1 MPVCS
6 PPRVAGGL
14 PRKRGV
20 AAAEMALC
28 LPLIV
33 LLVLASLEACSMI
46 FLNHGLAIASYESVR
61 IAINYDGTNADVT
74 SRYQEIIDSRNI
86 EDATIQLNPVDCSQV
101 PRGETIAVTVSAP
114 CDSNALIPPWFF
126 GGQTLFSTT
135 TMVKE

>member
-1 MPVCS
+1 MPACS
-6 PPRVAGGL
+6 STCLAGS
-14 PRKRGV
+14 PKKQRGV
-20 AAAEMALC
+20 AAAELAIC

-61 IAINYDGTNADVT
+61 IAINYDGTNADVI
-74 SRYQEIIDSRNI
+74 SRYQEIIDSRDI
-86 EDATIQLNPVDCSQV
+86 DGATIQLNPADCSQV